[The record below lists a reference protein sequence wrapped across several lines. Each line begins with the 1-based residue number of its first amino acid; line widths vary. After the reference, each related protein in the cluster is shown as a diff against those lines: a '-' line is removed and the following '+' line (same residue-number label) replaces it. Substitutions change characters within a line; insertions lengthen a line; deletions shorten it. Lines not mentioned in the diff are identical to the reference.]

1 MIRRLTRGPDVAF
14 GHRFRPPPYGGSNQ
28 FLLAL
33 RRELERRGYRVGEE
47 RVGRRTRACLL
58 NAHAFDARAIR
69 RGLHTGCRV
78 VHRIDGPLLLYRGFD
93 DGTDERIRE
102 LNRELAYATVAQSRY
117 SLDAYAERGFELV
130 APTVIP
136 NAVDPE
142 LFHPAPCSRLLQG
155 AAGRRRVRLVCT
167 SWSDNPNKRAVV
179 FGRLAER
186 LDPERFECT
195 FAGRSP
201 VPLPAVRV
209 LPPLGSR
216 RLGELLREQDVFVAP
231 SVNDPASNAVLE
243 ALACGLP
250 VLYARSG
257 GHPELVGDAGLGFD
271 DPEELPGLLE
281 RLLGE
286 HEERRA
292 RISIPTLAETADHY
306 LETMGLP

>member
-1 MIRRLTRGPDVAF
+1 MIGLLRAPDIAF

-33 RRELERRGYRVGEE
+33 RGELERRGYRVGEE

-58 NAHAFDARAIR
+58 NAHAFDADAIR
-69 RGLHTGCRV
+69 RGLHPGCRV

-93 DGTDERIRE
+93 DGSDERIRE
-102 LNRELAYATVAQSRY
+102 LNRELSHATVAQSSF
-117 SLDAYAERGFELV
+117 SLRAYADLGFELA

-142 LFHPAPCSRLLQG
+142 LFHPLRSRPPLTG
-155 AAGRRRVRLVCT
+155 RRVRLVCA
-167 SWSDNPNKRAVV
+167 SWSDNPNKRAAV

-186 LDPERFECT
+186 LDPKSFECT

-209 LPPLGSR
+209 LPPLDSR
-216 RLGELLREQDVFVAP
+216 GLGELLREHDVFVAP
-231 SVNDPASNAVLE
+231 SLNDPASNAVLE

-257 GHPELVGDAGLGFD
+257 GHAELVGEAGLGFD

-281 RLLGE
+281 RLLDE
-286 HEERRA
+286 YQERRA
-292 RISIPTLAETADHY
+292 RIAIPTLAETTDRY
-306 LETMGLP
+306 LETMGLA

>member
-1 MIRRLTRGPDVAF
+1 MIPRLGRAPDVAF

-33 RRELERRGYRVGEE
+33 RRELEQRGLRVGEE
-47 RVGRRTRACLL
+47 RVSRRTRACLL
-58 NAHAFDARAIR
+58 NAHAFDPEAIR
-69 RGLHTGCRV
+69 RGLHPGCRV

-93 DGTDERIRE
+93 DGSDERIRE
-102 LNRELAYATVAQSRY
+102 LNRELAHATVAQSRY
-117 SLDAYAERGFELV
+117 SLDAYAGLGFELA
-130 APTVIP
+130 APTMIP

-142 LFHPAPCSRLLQG
+142 LFHPPRDRRPSSG
-155 AAGRRRVRLVCT
+155 RRVRLVCT
-167 SWSDNPNKRAVV
+167 SWSDNPNKGAVT

-186 LDPERFECT
+186 LDPARFECT

-209 LPPLGSR
+209 LPPLDSR

-257 GHPELVGDAGLGFD
+257 GHPELVGDAGLGFE
-271 DPEELPGLLE
+271 DPDELPELLE
-281 RLLGE
+281 RLLDE
-286 HEERRA
+286 YEERRA
-292 RISIPTLAETADHY
+292 RISVPTLRETADRY
-306 LETMGLP
+306 LKTMGLT

>member
-1 MIRRLTRGPDVAF
+1 MIRLARRGPDVAF

-33 RRELERRGYRVGEE
+33 RGELERRGYRVGEE
-47 RVGRRTRACLL
+47 VVGRRTRACLL
-58 NAHAFDARAIR
+58 NAHAFDADAIR
-69 RGLHTGCRV
+69 RGLHPGCRV

-93 DGTDERIRE
+93 DGSDERIRE
-102 LNRELAYATVAQSRY
+102 LNRELAHATVAQSRF
-117 SLDAYAERGFELV
+117 SLYAYVGLGFEL
-130 APTVIP
+130 AEPTVIP

-142 LFHPAPCSRLLQG
+142 LFHPPQSRRPLG
-155 AAGRRRVRLVCT
+155 GRRVRLVCT
-167 SWSDNPNKRAVV
+167 SWSDNPNKRAEV

-195 FAGRSP
+195 FAGRTP

-209 LPPLGSR
+209 LPPLDSR

-231 SVNDPASNAVLE
+231 SRHDPASNAVLE

-257 GHPELVGDAGLGFD
+257 GHPELVGEAGLSFD
-271 DPEELPGLLE
+271 DPDELPSLLE
-281 RLLGE
+281 RLLDE
-286 HEERRA
+286 YEKRRA
-292 RISIPTLAETADHY
+292 RISIPSLAETADRY
-306 LETMGLP
+306 LETMGLA